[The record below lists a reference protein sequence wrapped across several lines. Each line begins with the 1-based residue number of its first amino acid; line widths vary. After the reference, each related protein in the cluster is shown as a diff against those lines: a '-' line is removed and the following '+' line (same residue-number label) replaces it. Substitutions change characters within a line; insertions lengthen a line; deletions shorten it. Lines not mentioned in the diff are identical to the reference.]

1 MNLRTKLFL
10 MIGIFASLTAVHA
23 ASFDCTK
30 ASSPTEK
37 MICQNPKI
45 SKLDDRLSEVYKEA
59 RKADASIVE
68 EQRAWL
74 KEARACKDEKCLEN
88 TYGIRVEALENRLAK
103 LEQNKNQGTPQS
115 EANQSLIAL
124 FQSGGAWVA
133 DESVTQSNLS
143 CSALLANSNL
153 GLSFEKYEPNQMT
166 IQTRLGGRHPNKNN
180 PDVQRMFTSDIR
192 VMIRVESL
200 KVSGNKVTF
209 DRFVTTRQ
217 GAVMGETYE
226 LDTGDKVIRMLKA
239 HTCQNCDEAQLKI
252 FQSRKSGGSLP
263 RYWCNG

>member
-1 MNLRTKLFL
+1 MNLRIKLFSIIS
-10 MIGIFASLTAVHA
+10 MFASLTAVHS

-30 ASSPTEK
+30 ASSQTEK

-103 LEQNKNQGTPQS
+103 LEQTKNQGTQQA
-115 EANQSLIAL
+115 EANQSLNTL

-133 DESVTQSNLS
+133 DESVTRSNLS
-143 CSALLANSNL
+143 CSVLLANSNL
-153 GLSFEKYEPNQMT
+153 GLAFERYEPNQMT
-166 IQTRLGGRHPNKNN
+166 IQMRVGGRHPNKNN

-192 VMIRVESL
+192 VPIRLENV

-209 DRFVTTRQ
+209 DRYATTRQ
-217 GAVMGETYE
+217 GAVMGEKYE
-226 LDTGDKVIRMLKA
+226 LDTGDKAIRMLKA
-239 HTCQNCDEAQLKI
+239 HTCQNCDEAQLKL
-252 FQSRKSGGSLP
+252 FRSRQSGGSSP
-263 RYWCNG
+263 RHWCNG